1 MSPQLRYLTAGE
13 SHGRGLVAILEGI
26 PSGLEVK
33 KEYINKELKRRQ
45 AGYGRGKRMKIEKDE
60 VSIISGVRWG
70 KTLGSPISFF
80 IPNLDWKNWEKAMGI
95 DELEKG
101 SLPAFT
107 RPRPGHADL
116 VGGIKYNFSDLRNV
130 LERASARET
139 AARVATGAICKRLL
153 EEFKVQIFSRLTQ
166 IGKEKDIS
174 NWQVSVDN
182 YDKVEKSPL
191 RCMNSEVEK
200 RMIET
205 IDKAKSKGDTLG
217 GIFEV
222 IVIGLPVGLG
232 SYIQWDLKLD
242 ARLAFT
248 LMSIQAIVG
257 VEIGMGFKAAC
268 SFGSEVQDEIAYN
281 KSRGFYR
288 LSNRSGG
295 IEGGMTTGEPLV
307 MRVAM
312 KPISTL
318 RKPLQS
324 IDIESKKKVE
334 ATKERSDICATPAAS
349 VIGEA
354 ICAIEITRAMQ
365 EKFGGDSLE
374 EMKRNYLSYLE
385 YVKKRENLS

>member
-1 MSPQLRYLTAGE
+1 MSSQLRYLTAGE
-13 SHGRGLVAILEGI
+13 SHGQGLVVILEGI

-60 VSIISGVRWG
+60 ASIISGVRWG

-80 IPNLDWKNWEKAMGI
+80 IPNLDWKNWEKAMGT
-95 DELEKG
+95 DELEEG

-139 AARVATGAICKRLL
+139 AARVAAGAICKRLL
-153 EEFKVQIFSRLTQ
+153 EEFKIQIFSRLTQ

-174 NWQVSVDN
+174 NWQMSVDN
-182 YDKVEKSPL
+182 YDKVEKSPI
-191 RCMNSEVEK
+191 RCVDSEVEK

-205 IDKAKSKGDTLG
+205 IDKARRKGDTLG

-222 IVIGLPVGLG
+222 IVIGLPLGLG

-242 ARLAFT
+242 ARLAFA

-268 SFGSEVQDEIAYN
+268 SFGSEVQDEIAYT

-318 RKPLQS
+318 RRPLRS
-324 IDIESKKKVE
+324 VDIESKKKVE

-354 ICAIEITRAMQ
+354 ICAIEIARVMR

-374 EMKRNYLSYLE
+374 EMRRNYLSYLE
-385 YVKKRENLS
+385 YVKKRESLS